1 MNNQTIREL
10 RAIAKERC
18 LRGYYKL
25 RKAELISLLG
35 TSMGP
40 LRRPGPKKSL
50 SSKVTLLS
58 ESEDMDSFELR
69 EMAKTRPGVKSK
81 LNEWY
86 DWLVDYVPESIKKPV
101 SSVFSRAKNHI
112 MKLYGDVKKRLGLK
126 EQVEEL
132 AEKEHGEEHVE
143 GVEPVEHAEAMNG
156 AYKSFRM
163 DGRGKT
169 DVDSYVELVKPEVQ
183 KLVEEQVG
191 VLDAAKVQMHLWVM
205 WKKRERLMI
214 QLNEDDMQ
222 GWSEKEKQ
230 TWLES
235 DGTHETKVDK
245 VFNSAMTEIFRGSNV
260 EDLLSVMFAHIKTQV
275 EHPALPKSGFTLDHI
290 MHLDIDFH
298 QLVLT
303 RGSSHIELPE
313 WIAKKKAVINPKN
326 GDEECFKWAVV
337 AALHCEE
344 ISVNPERISKLRP
357 FAEQYD
363 WERLEFPMALNKISK
378 FEKRNPEI
386 AVNVLFVSKKN
397 IFIAR
402 RSEFNGKRGKQAN
415 LLMIVDGENRH
426 YTAVK
431 SLSRLLKSLNAKHHG
446 AYHFCVNCLNG
457 FRTESARDKHYL
469 YCSSHGEVNIKM
481 PEERE
486 KWLKFHDGQCQFK
499 VPFMLYADFE
509 SILKPVEERYKDEM
523 SRMKAERGVEASYT
537 EKLNTHIPSGWCV
550 YSKFAYGDV
559 SDPMTDYRG
568 KDCVERFVNHVE
580 KEVKRLY
587 ELYPQQSM
595 TELTDVLKA
604 EHKAAESCHICLKPF
619 DNPENRKVR
628 DHCHYTGLY
637 RGAAHNNCN
646 MKYRIPDFVPIAFHN
661 LSGYDA
667 HLFIRE
673 LGKKFNKD
681 DIGVIAENKEKY
693 ISFNVSIPVKLAGVT
708 DKNGKQVI
716 KKVKL
721 RFIDSCRFM
730 ASSLDKL
737 ARNLDDDQCKNLRQF
752 FDDEEHFGLMRR
764 KGVYPYE
771 YVDSWE
777 KFEETELPPKEAFY
791 SKLNMKG
798 ISVEDHEHAKKV
810 WSSMKKKNL
819 GEYHDVYLKTD
830 VLLLADVFETFRETC
845 LKHYALDPAHFY
857 TAPGLSWKAALK
869 HTGVELELLRD
880 IDMLLMFEQ
889 GIRGGITQAVKR
901 YARANNRYM
910 TDYNSDEASKFL
922 QYLDANNLYGWAM
935 VQKLPTHGF
944 RWINKVEELT
954 SEFINK
960 LVKKENKGYILE
972 VDVGYPKELHESH
985 NELPFLPER
994 MKIGK
999 VEKLVPNLNKK
1010 KKYVVHIKAL
1020 DQALKHGLVL
1030 KKVHRAIKF
1039 EQSAWLEPYIMK
1051 NTRLRTAAKNEF
1063 EKDFFKLMNNS
1074 VFGKTMENIRNHR
1087 DMKLVTNEQKYKKYV
1102 MKPNFKDS
1110 VQFSENLIG
1119 VELGKTEVMMNKPVY
1134 LGQAILDLSKTVM
1147 YEFHYDYVK
1156 PKYGSKVQ
1164 LAYMDTDSFVYEV
1177 ETEDFY
1183 RDIAGDVETRFDTS
1197 GYSKED
1203 NRPLPIGKNKK
1214 VIGLMK
1220 DELSGKIMTE
1230 FVALRAKM
1238 YAYRTLDEEGKRC
1251 KGAKKCA
1258 VAETL
1263 TFEDYKKCLF
1273 GGGTIYR
1280 EQVLFEHKNHEVYT
1294 VNKCRIALN
1303 RDDDK
1308 RTTREDGINTLARGF
1323 V

>member
-1 MNNQTIREL
+1 
-10 RAIAKERC
+10 
-18 LRGYYKL
+18 
-25 RKAELISLLG
+25 
-35 TSMGP
+35 
-40 LRRPGPKKSL
+40 
-50 SSKVTLLS
+50 
-58 ESEDMDSFELR
+58 MDLFELQ
-69 EMAKTRPGVKSK
+69 EMGKTRSVVKSK
-81 LNEWY
+81 LKNFY
-86 DWLVDYVPESIKKPV
+86 DWLVDYVPKSIKEPV
-101 SSVFSRAKNHI
+101 GNAFSKVKNHI
-112 MKLYGDVKKRLGLK
+112 MSLYGGVKERLGLK
-126 EQVEEL
+126 EQVEEQ
-132 AEKEHGEEHVE
+132 AEKEHDEEHVE
-143 GVEPVEHAEAMNG
+143 GVEPVEHVEAMNG
-156 AYKSFRM
+156 AYKSFKI
-163 DGRGKT
+163 DGQKKA
-169 DVDSYVELVKPEVQ
+169 DVDSYIALVKSQVH
-183 KLVEEQVG
+183 KLVEEQLKA
-191 VLDAAKVQMHLWVM
+191 LDAAKVQMHLWVM
-205 WKKRERLMI
+205 WKKREGVTI
-214 QLNEDDMQ
+214 QLDDDDME
-222 GWSEKEKQ
+222 GWSEEEKQ
-230 TWLES
+230 DYRES
-235 DGTHETKVDK
+235 DDDHFIFVDK
-245 VFNSAMTEIFRGSNV
+245 VFNSRMTEIFQGNDI
-260 EDLLSVMFAHIKTQV
+260 ENLSSAMFAHIKTQV

-298 QLVLT
+298 KLELT
-303 RGSSHIELPE
+303 RGSSHIELPG

-326 GDEECFKWAVV
+326 EDAECFKWAVI
-337 AALHCEE
+337 AALYHEE
-344 ISVNPERISKLRP
+344 INKNPERVSKLRP

-363 WERLEFPMALNKISK
+363 WEGLEFPMALNKIAK
-378 FEKRNPEI
+378 FEKRNYEI
-386 AVNVLFVSKKN
+386 AVNVLFVSKKS

-402 RSEFNGKRGKQAN
+402 RSEFNSKRSKPVN
-415 LLMIVDGENRH
+415 LLMITDGENRH

-431 SLSRLLKSLNAKHHG
+431 SLSRLLGSMNASHNG

-457 FRTESARDKHYL
+457 FRTESARDKHYK
-469 YCSSHGEVNIKM
+469 YCSSHGEVTVKM
-481 PEERE
+481 PKESE

-523 SRMKAERGVEASYT
+523 SRMKADRGGKASYT
-537 EKLNTHIPSGWCV
+537 EKLNTHVPSGWCV

-559 SDPMTDYRG
+559 PDPMTDYRG

-737 ARNLDDDQCKNLRQF
+737 ARNLDDDQCKNLWQF

-777 KFEETELPPKEAFY
+777 KFEETELPPKEVFY

-798 ISVEDHEHAKKV
+798 ISDAEYEHAKKV

-819 GEYHDVYLKTD
+819 GEYHDVYLRTD

-845 LKHYALDPAHFY
+845 LNHYRLDPAHFY

-869 HTGVELELLRD
+869 ETEVELELLRD
-880 IDMLLMFEQ
+880 VDMLLMFEQ

-901 YARANNRYM
+901 YARANNKYM
-910 TDYNSDEASKFL
+910 PDYDPEEASKFL

-935 VQKLPTHGF
+935 AQKLPTHGF

-954 SEFINK
+954 SEKIAK
-960 LVKKENKGYILE
+960 LVKRDNKGYVLE
-972 VDVGYPKELHESH
+972 VDVEYPKELHGSH

-1074 VFGKTMENIRNHR
+1074 VFGKTIENIRNHR
-1087 DMKLVTNEQKYKKYV
+1087 DMKLVTNEHKYKKYV

-1110 VQFSENLIG
+1110 VRFSESLIG
-1119 VELGKTEVMMNKPVY
+1119 VEMGKTEIMMNKPMY

-1147 YEFHYDYVK
+1147 YEFHYDYMK

-1164 LAYMDTDSFVYEV
+1164 LCYMDTDSFVYEV
-1177 ETEDFY
+1177 ETENFY

-1197 GYSKED
+1197 GYSGED
-1203 NRPLPIGKNKK
+1203 NRPLPIGLNKK

-1220 DELSGKIMTE
+1220 DELGGKIMTE

-1251 KGAKKCA
+1251 KGTKKCA

-1273 GGGTIYR
+1273 DGKTVYR

-1294 VNKCRIALN
+1294 VNKCKIALN

-1308 RTTREDGINTLARGF
+1308 RIIQEDGITTLARGF